1 MNVVMWV
8 IIIHLIEIIGIAGY
22 LLIRKNSKLERVVAE
37 QQNYIDAISIIIQ
50 DSENTIR
57 ELEVREED
65 LENDLDDL
73 KTDYNELQENYNELK
88 SQYDHLLKSLIDVV
102 DKFKD

>member
-1 MNVVMWV
+1 MLPSDCNLSTDEYVHHF
-8 IIIHLIEIIGIAGY
+8 IT
-22 LLIRKNSKLERVVAE
+22 
-37 QQNYIDAISIIIQ
+37 DP
-50 DSENTIR
+50 NTIR
-57 ELEVREED
+57 HFDWCLSTIAELESYLSESGVREED

-73 KTDYNELQENYNELK
+73 KTDYYELQENYNELK

>member
-1 MNVVMWV
+1 MLPSDCNLSTHEYVHHF
-8 IIIHLIEIIGIAGY
+8 ITDPNT
-22 LLIRKNSKLERVVAE
+22 IRHFDWCL
-37 QQNYIDAISIIIQ
+37 
-50 DSENTIR
+50 NTIR

-73 KTDYNELQENYNELK
+73 KSEYCELQENYNELK
-88 SQYDHLLKSLIDVV
+88 YQYDTILNSLIDVV